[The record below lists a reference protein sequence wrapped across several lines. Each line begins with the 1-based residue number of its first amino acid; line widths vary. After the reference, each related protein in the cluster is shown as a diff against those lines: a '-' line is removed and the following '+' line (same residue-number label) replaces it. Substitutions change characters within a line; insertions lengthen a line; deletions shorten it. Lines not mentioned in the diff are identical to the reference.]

1 MSYLDNGVSCSL
13 LDSIV
18 SNDTSHGKTR
28 KTQADVINSERKNYY
43 KHQKVIINIRS
54 IVNNGNKLCFLL
66 TILTNRNLTHT

>member
-1 MSYLDNGVSCSL
+1 M
-13 LDSIV
+13 

-28 KTQADVINSERKNYY
+28 KTQADVINSEWKNYY
-43 KHQKVIINIRS
+43 KHQKVTINIRS